1 VIGKRAYRRETGERL
16 RKRSDSEE
24 RSHLMAEEEGEK
36 PDKKEKKRT
45 TIDDWMVRISFA
57 EAGEPDMGFKATGLD
72 ILRKTKLALEKIMV
86 VRSEKASQETGAR
99 KGQEVT
105 REPAAG
111 EKLQVMI
118 LDDEPIVGKRL
129 QPTLTKAGFEVEVFL
144 DPAEAL
150 ARLGEKEFDIVVT
163 DLRMEGMDG
172 IHILEHVMEHCQHTR
187 VILITGYATVE
198 VAREAL
204 VKGAFDFIAKP
215 FKPRELTAVVNKA
228 ALSLGH
234 KPVVE

>member
-1 VIGKRAYRRETGERL
+1 MSGKEDDEAT
-16 RKRSDSEE
+16 KSSQKEE
-24 RSHLMAEEEGEK
+24 
-36 PDKKEKKRT
+36 KRT

-57 EAGEPDMGFKATGLD
+57 EAGEPDLGFKATGLD
-72 ILRKTKLALEKIMV
+72 IIRKTKLALDKIMV
-86 VRSEKASQETGAR
+86 VRSEKKLRGEEKKMEADGE
-99 KGQEVT
+99 K
-105 REPAAG
+105 AAG

-129 QPTLTKAGFEVEVFL
+129 KPVLTKSGFEVEVFEN
-144 DPAEAL
+144 PTEAL

-163 DLRMEGMDG
+163 DLRMEGVDG
-172 IHILEHVMEHCQHTR
+172 IHVLEHVMERCKNTR

-215 FKPRELTAVVNKA
+215 FKPRDLTAVVNKA

-234 KPVVE
+234 KPVGK